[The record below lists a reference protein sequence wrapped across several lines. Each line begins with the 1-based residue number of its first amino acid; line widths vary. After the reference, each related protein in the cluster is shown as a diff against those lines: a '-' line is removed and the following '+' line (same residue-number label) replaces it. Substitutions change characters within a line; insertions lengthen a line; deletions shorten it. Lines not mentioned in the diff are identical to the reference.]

1 MATLSERA
9 GDPSPFRS
17 RISEWPAA
25 ERPREKLMLLGAQSL
40 SDAEL
45 LAILIQTGAPKA
57 TALDLAKALLSE
69 FRSLG
74 RLSSRSFRELRRFKG
89 LGNAKSIG
97 LIAAFE
103 LGRRISSHGVPRRVK
118 VRAPED
124 IVRHYQPLLR
134 DLQQEVFKVLLLDSA
149 NHLLGDETIS
159 VGILNGSLVHPREVF
174 RRAILEPAAGIIL
187 LHNHPSGNPEPSS
200 EDIQVT
206 RQLTEAG
213 KIMGIPVHDHII
225 LAVHTYSSFAERGL
239 L

>member
-1 MATLSERA
+1 MATLFENA
-9 GDPSPFRS
+9 GEPSPPRS
-17 RISEWPAA
+17 KISEWPAA

-45 LAILIQTGAPKA
+45 LALLIQTGAARA
-57 TALDLAKALLSE
+57 TALDLAKALLTE
-69 FRSLG
+69 FRSIG
-74 RLSSRSFRELRRFKG
+74 RLSSRSFREIRRCKG
-89 LGNAKSIG
+89 LGNAKSVA

-103 LGRRISSHGVPRRVK
+103 LGRRISSHGVSRRMRI
-118 VRAPED
+118 RAPED
-124 IVRHYQPLLR
+124 IVNHYRPLLR

-187 LHNHPSGNPEPSS
+187 LHNHPSGNPEPSP

-206 RQLTEAG
+206 RQLSEAG

-225 LAVHTYSSFAERGL
+225 IALHSYSSFAERGL